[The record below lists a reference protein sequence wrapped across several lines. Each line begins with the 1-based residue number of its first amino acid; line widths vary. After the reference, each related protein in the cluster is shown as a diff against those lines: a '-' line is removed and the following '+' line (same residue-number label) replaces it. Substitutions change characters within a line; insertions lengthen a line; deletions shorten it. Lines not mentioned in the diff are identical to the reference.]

1 MDAVDDRAGS
11 GPFLDLKP
19 PGTGSPAKV
28 FPFGAT
34 SITLPTPA
42 SGKGSLDP
50 AADPFGAFTSS
61 SSGPGTASLGSSA
74 ALEALPLFG
83 PSPQEV
89 LDAKGELVENVA
101 ASAPVAADEGSKAG
115 VDPMLNAAGSPRP
128 ASAVMSAPGGAP
140 TSALLSAPAG
150 ADAKIDDPKS
160 ADKDEAPQSKRPR
173 HSITPPVDCDDDD
186 APRAAPTI
194 STAKL
199 SLNEPAFTT
208 RALLSMALSEALS
221 QGGAD
226 GSAACLLPGG
236 DRLWSVEDLVRAH
249 KLDVEYEVDS
259 YLEGPRPAGRDAFDA
274 RGCAAHLVALAKR
287 REEEATAEAAS
298 AAVAAPGE

>member
-1 MDAVDDRAGS
+1 MDDDDDRAGS

-19 PGTGSPAKV
+19 PGTGSPAKD

-42 SGKGSLDP
+42 SGKGSPDP
-50 AADPFGAFTSS
+50 AADPFGAFTSL

-83 PSPQEV
+83 PSLQEV

-115 VDPMLNAAGSPRP
+115 VDPMWNAAGSLRL
-128 ASAVMSAPGGAP
+128 ASAVTSDPGGAP
-140 TSALLSAPAG
+140 TSALSASAG
-150 ADAKIDDPKS
+150 ADAKIHDPKS

-173 HSITPPVDCDDDD
+173 HSITPPVDGDDDG
-186 APRAAPTI
+186 APRAAPTL
-194 STAKL
+194 SATKL

-226 GSAACLLPGG
+226 GSAAFLLPGG

-249 KLDVEYEVDS
+249 KLDVEAEVDS
-259 YLEGPRPAGRDAFDA
+259 YLEGPWPAGREEFDA
-274 RGCAAHLVALAKR
+274 RGCAVHLVALAKR